1 MVRST
6 STFPLVLLALVAL
19 LAGCS
24 DRDLSELDLAPINDD
39 PVVFDDDFGD
49 GVDFQAFQG
58 SQLDAVS
65 IDAAETFGET
75 AGSLKITVP
84 GPGSLN
90 GTFAGGAFTSG
101 YRDLSGYDAL
111 VFQAKSSVPSTLNV
125 AGLGNDNTGNSLY
138 TVERSAIALT
148 SDWQQVVI
156 PIPDPSRLTLERGL
170 FHFAEGHEAG
180 AGFTIWFDEV
190 RFARMGTILDPRPT
204 MATRTIDT
212 FVDGTV
218 TPEETR
224 VTFAVNGEDVTVAH
238 SPHYFDYAS
247 SDSTVAVTSGSVI
260 TAVGVG
266 TALITARLDTVAVA
280 GTVTLNVL
288 ASPTTPAP
296 APVYQPADVIALF
309 SEPYTPITVDTWRA
323 TWSMSGPVTDFAV
336 AGNAA
341 KVYTGLIYAGIEFV
355 HDLVDATDMTHVR
368 MDVWAPAGTIFRL
381 KLVDFG
387 DDGIFGGAPDSQWEL
402 VFHGSSDPAFVAGQ
416 WSVLDVPLSR
426 FSLTSR
432 AHLAQIVISTPDART
447 VFVDNVLFHR

>member
-1 MVRST
+1 MRST
-6 STFPLVLLALVAL
+6 STFPLVLLAVVTL

-39 PVVFDDDFGD
+39 PVVFDDGFGD

-65 IDAAETFGET
+65 IDASQVFAGT
-75 AGSLKITVP
+75 ASLKITVP

-90 GTFAGGAFTSG
+90 GTFAGGAFTCSD
-101 YRDLSGYDAL
+101 YRDFSSYDAL
-111 VFQAKSSVPSTLNV
+111 VFQAKSSVPSTLNA
-125 AGLGNDNTGNSLY
+125 AGLGNDNTGTSLY

-148 SDWQQVVI
+148 TDWQQVVI

-170 FHFAEGHEAG
+170 FFFAEGHEG
-180 AGFTIWFDEV
+180 GVGFTLWFDEV

-212 FVDGTV
+212 FVGATV
-218 TPEETR
+218 TAEDTE

-247 SDSTVAVTSGSVI
+247 SDPTVATTSGSVI
-260 TAVGVG
+260 TAVGGG
-266 TALITARLDTVAVA
+266 TALVSAMLDTVEVA
-280 GTVTLNVL
+280 GAITLNVL
-288 ASPTTPAP
+288 APPATAAPTPAYP
-296 APVYQPADVIALF
+296 AADVVALF

-323 TWSMSGPVTDFAV
+323 TWSMSGPVEDFVV
-336 AGNAA
+336 AGNAVKA
-341 KVYTGLIYAGIEFV
+341 YTGLIYAGIEFV
-355 HDLVDATDMTHVR
+355 NDLVDATDLTHVR
-368 MDVWAPAGTIFRL
+368 MDVWAPAGTVFRL

-387 DDGIFGGAPDSQWEL
+387 DDGIFGGSPDSQWEL
-402 VFHGSSDPAFVAGQ
+402 VFHGTSDPAFLPGQ